1 MSLFDKDLVENDD
14 FIRQRIAVEENIA
27 LSLGLGACVVETE
40 DTRSFLDALY
50 EMLSVDYTILGTGPL
65 ADRLRSQQG
74 RPILRWDVSKFCKDD
89 AVGSM
94 YILSQRKD
102 KPIVVIENIADI
114 PDGDRNI
121 YDDPVLVENILLH
134 SWKDDTIHLTHPQH
148 GPFQLNKWDYT
159 VIFPVKPGDIAKLH
173 RRVPDGIGLI
183 PFLPR

>member
-14 FIRQRIAVEENIA
+14 FIRQRITVEENIV
-27 LSLGLGACVVETE
+27 LSLGSGACVVETE

-50 EMLSVDYTILGTGPL
+50 EKLSLDYTVLGTGPL
-65 ADRLRSQQG
+65 AERLKSQQG
-74 RPILRWDVSKFCKDD
+74 RPIIRWDASKFCKND

-94 YILSQRKD
+94 YRLMKRKD
-102 KPIVVIENIADI
+102 KPIVIIENIAEI

-121 YDDPVLVENILLH
+121 YDDPVIVENILLH

-159 VIFPVKPGDIAKLH
+159 VIFPVKPGDFQKLH
-173 RRVPDGIGLI
+173 HSIKGDGFGLMKS
-183 PFLPR
+183 F